1 QRPVVEEG
9 LEGALR
15 RLLVADVELDEAP
28 LAARRGDEGERLLG
42 LLLLGAVVDE
52 DLEAVLGERE
62 SAGAADPA
70 RGSGDE
76 GEAFHLAGD
85 LTGSKRS
92 SGLSGRAA
100 EEPLD
105 RRDDALGRHAE
116 LAEDDLSRRGG
127 AEAIDP
133 ERDAAAAE
141 EALPAERRR
150 GLDRDTRGDA
160 REEHRLLVAR
170 LLLGEELPARHR
182 DDAHA
187 HARSLERLARGER
200 DVDLGAGREDDRV
213 GLSLRRVG
221 EDVAAAREPRGRRE
235 ARPVEDGELLPRE
248 DEPDR
253 AARAAESD
261 PPRRDGLGGVRG
273 AHAPEPRHRA
283 ERGEVLDRLVRR
295 SVLAESDRVVRPDED
310 DGRLAE
316 SGEPHRGA
324 HVVGEAE
331 KRSNIGPHAAV

>member
-105 RRDDALGRHAE
+105 RRGRGSAPSRASPRPRSRHA
-116 LAEDDLSRRGG
+116 RRRAGG
-127 AEAIDP
+127 AP
-133 ERDAAAAE
+133 TPGSSP
-141 EALPAERRR
+141 PARRR
-150 GLDRDTRGDA
+150 A
-160 REEHRLLVAR
+160 PSKA
-170 LLLGEELPARHR
+170 
-182 DDAHA
+182 
-187 HARSLERLARGER
+187 
-200 DVDLGAGREDDRV
+200 
-213 GLSLRRVG
+213 
-221 EDVAAAREPRGRRE
+221 
-235 ARPVEDGELLPRE
+235 
-248 DEPDR
+248 
-253 AARAAESD
+253 
-261 PPRRDGLGGVRG
+261 PRR
-273 AHAPEPRHRA
+273 RA
-283 ERGEVLDRLVRR
+283 
-295 SVLAESDRVVRPDED
+295 
-310 DGRLAE
+310 
-316 SGEPHRGA
+316 
-324 HVVGEAE
+324 
-331 KRSNIGPHAAV
+331 